1 MKRFS
6 FDSSLMLLLLIVL
19 VAISGSISIYV
30 FSRTDP
36 LEEILS
42 DERVLNV
49 LLNLEQDRRVIASY
63 VILYYPPT
71 RRAAVFDIPIETG
84 LIIKSLNRVD
94 RIDTLYNGSENN
106 EYTKEIENLLGA
118 RIPFTV
124 TITLGNLEKL
134 IDLVEGVSLFIP
146 EPLEQYNPQKPALL
160 PSGFVK
166 LDGSK
171 AVAYATYTLDKDVI
185 EIESDALRKQ
195 KLLQSLLTR
204 LNEKRLLLKD
214 PGAQKI
220 LTSLITSKLN
230 TESTLRIFRELTNLD
245 VQKLTIQ
252 RIGGNIKQVSGK
264 KLLFPFYDG
273 VLAQEIV
280 KQTISGLVRQGE
292 GEIPDR
298 VFTVEV
304 LNGTAT
310 IGLARNTAELLKG
323 FGYDVLSYGNAER
336 NDYEKTQIISRSKYP
351 EVAQALGSV
360 LKCKMIITENDTEN
374 QNISQD
380 MNYKAD
386 FTLIIG
392 KDFNGR
398 YVIN

>member
-1 MKRFS
+1 MKRLS
-6 FDSSLMLLLLIVL
+6 FDSSFMLLLLIVVIL
-19 VAISGSISIYV
+19 ISGGVGIYL

-42 DERVLNV
+42 DEKVLNV
-49 LLNLEQDRRVIASY
+49 LLNLEQDRKVIGSY

-71 RRAAVFDIPIETG
+71 RRAAVFDVPIETG

-94 RIDTLYNGSENN
+94 RIDTLYKGSEST
-106 EYTKEIENLLGA
+106 EYTKEIENLLGL

-124 TITLGNLEKL
+124 TLTLDHLEKL
-134 IDLVEGVSLFIP
+134 VDLVDGISLFIP
-146 EPLEQYNPQKPALL
+146 EPLEQYNPQKPVLL

-171 AVAYATYTLDKDVI
+171 AIAYATYTLDKDTA
-185 EIESDALRKQ
+185 EIESDTLRKQ
-195 KLLQSLLTR
+195 KLIQSLLTR
-204 LNEKRLLLKD
+204 LNEKRGLLKN
-214 PGAQKI
+214 PAAQNI
-220 LTSLITSKLN
+220 LTSLITTRLN

-245 VQKLTIQ
+245 VQKFTIQ
-252 RIGGNIKQVSGK
+252 RIGGNVKQVSGK

-304 LNGTAT
+304 LNGTPT

-323 FGYDVLSYGNAER
+323 FGYDVLSYGNADR
-336 NDYEKTQIISRSKYP
+336 SDYEKTQIISRSKYP

-360 LKCKMIITENDTEN
+360 LKCKVIITENDTES
-374 QNISQD
+374 QNLSQD

>member
-1 MKRFS
+1 MKRLS
-6 FDSSLMLLLLIVL
+6 FDSSFMLLLLIVVIL
-19 VAISGSISIYV
+19 IGGITGIYL

-49 LLNLEQDRRVIASY
+49 LLNLEQDRKVIGSY

-71 RRAAVFDIPIETG
+71 RRAAVFDVPIETG

-94 RIDTLYNGSENN
+94 RIDTLYKGSEST
-106 EYTKEIENLLGA
+106 EYTKEIENLLGL

-124 TITLGNLEKL
+124 TLTLDHLEKL
-134 IDLVEGVSLFIP
+134 VDLVDGISLFIP
-146 EPLEQYNPQKPALL
+146 EPLEQYNPQKPFLL

-171 AVAYATYTLDKDVI
+171 AIAYATYTLDKDTI
-185 EIESDALRKQ
+185 EIESDTLRKQ
-195 KLLQSLLTR
+195 KLIQSLLTR
-204 LNEKRLLLKD
+204 LNEKRVLLKD
-214 PGAQKI
+214 PAAQKI
-220 LTSLITSKLN
+220 LTSLITTRLN

-252 RIGGNIKQVSGK
+252 RIGGNVKQVSGK
-264 KLLFPFYDG
+264 RLLFPFYDG
-273 VLAQEIV
+273 GLAKEIV
-280 KQTISGLVRQGE
+280 KQTITALVRQGE
-292 GEIPDR
+292 GEFPDR

-304 LNGTAT
+304 LNGTPT

-336 NDYEKTQIISRSKYP
+336 NDYQKTQIINRSRYP

-360 LKCKMIITENDTEN
+360 LKCKVIITENDSES
-374 QNISQD
+374 QNLSHD
-380 MNYKAD
+380 LNYKAD